1 MFKIFKKYF
10 FLNKDIKYLF
20 KKKIFMVRNRKVLQN
35 ENLKLNFE

>member
-10 FLNKDIKYLF
+10 FLNKDIKYLL
-20 KKKIFMVRNRKVLQN
+20 KKKYMVRNRKVLQN